1 MTAVDTAP
9 PRIETPAARPARPAA
24 RVQARVRSELELR
37 PQLTADA
44 LRLFA
49 LGIAL
54 FLIYVLMLGALQYN
68 RAQDVAYDKIRGQL
82 AEATAPLGPG
92 MVFGDPV
99 AVLDVP
105 GLGLRQVIRE
115 GTTGSVLRDGPGH
128 RADTPLPGQAG
139 VSVIYGR
146 GLTFGAPFRALPNL
160 TKDARIEL
168 VTGQG
173 QFVYQVLGVR
183 RAGDPLPA
191 AMANGASRITLVTAE
206 GSPLPSK
213 TVYVDAELIEGQVQP
228 DPAMRVAR
236 VPDSEQALGVDLSG
250 VLPLVL
256 WLEALIVAVG
266 GVVWFRSRIGKWES
280 YLIGGPIVL
289 ALLWRVFE
297 QVSGLLPNLI

>member
-1 MTAVDTAP
+1 MKAKVK
-9 PRIETPAARPARPAA
+9 
-24 RVQARVRSELELR
+24 SELALR

-49 LGIAL
+49 LGVAM

-82 AEATAPLGPG
+82 AEATAPLGPS
-92 MVFGDPV
+92 MVPGDPV

-146 GLTFGAPFRALPNL
+146 GLTFGAPFRSLPNL
-160 TKDARIEL
+160 TGDARIEV

-173 QFVYQVLGVR
+173 RFVYRVTGVR
-183 RAGDPLPA
+183 RAGDPLPGELA
-191 AMANGASRITLVTAE
+191 DGGSRITLVTAE
-206 GSPLPSK
+206 GSPLPSA
-213 TVYVDAELIEGQVQP
+213 TVYVDAEVVEGQVQP
-228 DPAMRVAR
+228 DAGMRVSR
-236 VPDSEQALGVDLSG
+236 VPDAQQAFGVDLSG

-256 WLEALIVAVG
+256 WLEALIVVVG
-266 GVVWFRSRIGKWES
+266 AIVWFRSRIGRWES
-280 YLIGGPIVL
+280 YLIGAPIVL

-297 QVSGLLPNLI
+297 QLAGLLPNLV

>member
-9 PRIETPAARPARPAA
+9 PRIETPATRPARPAA

-37 PQLTADA
+37 PQLAADA

-49 LGIAL
+49 LGIAM

-115 GTTGSVLRDGPGH
+115 GTTGSVLQDGPGH

-160 TKDARIEL
+160 TKDARIEI

-173 QFVYQVLGVR
+173 RFVYQVLGVR

-206 GSPLPSK
+206 GTPLPST

-228 DPAMRVAR
+228 DPAMRVSR

-256 WLEALIVAVG
+256 WLEALLVAVG
-266 GVVWFRSRIGKWES
+266 AVVWFRTRIGKWES
-280 YLIGGPIVL
+280 YLIGSPIVL

-297 QVSGLLPNLI
+297 QISGLLPNLI

>member
-1 MTAVDTAP
+1 
-9 PRIETPAARPARPAA
+9 
-24 RVQARVRSELELR
+24 LELR
-37 PQLTADA
+37 PQLAADA

-49 LGIAL
+49 LGIAM

-92 MVFGDPV
+92 MLPGDPV
-99 AVLDVP
+99 AVLEVP

-139 VSVIYGR
+139 ASVIYGR
-146 GLTFGAPFRALPNL
+146 GLTFGAPFRALPSL
-160 TKDARIEL
+160 TKDARIEV

-173 QFVYQVLGVR
+173 PFVYRVTGIR
-183 RAGDPLPA
+183 RAGDPLPEA
-191 AMANGASRITLVTAE
+191 LANGNSRLTLVTAE
-206 GSPLPSK
+206 GNPLPSA

-228 DPAMRVAR
+228 DPAMRVSR
-236 VPDSEQALGVDLSG
+236 VPNSQQAFGVDLSG

-256 WLEALIVAVG
+256 WLEALIV
-266 GVVWFRSRIGKWES
+266 VVAAIIWFRSRIGKWES
-280 YLIGGPIVL
+280 YLIGTPILL

-297 QVSGLLPNLI
+297 QVAGMLPNLV